1 MLAPRP
7 AASDAADVAR
17 PLILVIEDH
26 PQVRELVSDT
36 VAAFGYD
43 VRAAA
48 TAADAL
54 ALLRTVRPD
63 AILLDIGLPDAAG
76 TSTLEWLRTL
86 TPGVPVI
93 VLTGHR
99 DAALAHDMRQRGAF
113 DYITKPFDIEELGRV
128 LQAALLEPG
137 SAT

>member
-1 MLAPRP
+1 VESDPADPPRP
-7 AASDAADVAR
+7 T
-17 PLILVIEDH
+17 ILVIEDH
-26 PQVRELVSDT
+26 AEVRELVSDT
-36 VAAFGYD
+36 VAAFGYE

-54 ALLRTVRPD
+54 ALLRAVRFD

-93 VLTGHR
+93 VLTGIR
-99 DAALAHDMRQRGAF
+99 DAGLARDMRQRGAF
-113 DYITKPFDIEELGRV
+113 DYITKPFDIDELGRV
-128 LQAALLEPG
+128 LGAAIVKPG
-137 SAT
+137 TSR